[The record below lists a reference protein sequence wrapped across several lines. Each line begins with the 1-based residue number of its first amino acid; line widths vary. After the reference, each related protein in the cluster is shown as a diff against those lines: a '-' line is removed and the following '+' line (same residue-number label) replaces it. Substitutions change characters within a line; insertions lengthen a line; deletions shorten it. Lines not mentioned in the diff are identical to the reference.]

1 MSLVRLTLIRTSA
14 GVRSLLPLRWISRW
28 LKPPARARLWRFL
41 ALFVARKHGM
51 RRARPRPS
59 ASAPATSC
67 LDLLLVS
74 DALFPERGG
83 GTRSLMQVARRFV
96 AAGRNVA
103 AVCQGPERRRFDV
116 GGITI
121 HWIPDVAD
129 LPGFMRA
136 TPARR
141 AVVQQ
146 AWAPIAAEAARG
158 AGLPYWYF
166 ARSTEEFIEDSGDA
180 FDENRLADAIRA
192 ATDDA
197 RALATAAVVKGAE
210 RVVANSRFMARLIRG
225 AFGREADVLY
235 PEVDEPMP
243 WEKRRDPIARGI
255 LAVATTNKKGVG
267 IMFELAKAFPRE
279 QFLLCGFKPLTRY
292 RNMLLDERTVRNIVP
307 LGRVPTPATYDL
319 AKLVLVPSQWPEPFG
334 RVNAEALLRGI
345 PVLASRVGGI
355 PEIVT
360 DESFLIPDFRNPEAW
375 AARLQDLRRPRAL
388 RAAHPA
394 VLESAATYSRLL
406 RENEALLAELAR

>member
-1 MSLVRLTLIRTSA
+1 MSLVRLSLFRTSA
-14 GVRSLLPLRWISRW
+14 GVSSLLPLRWISRW
-28 LKPPARARLWRFL
+28 LKPSARARLWRFL
-41 ALFVARKHGM
+41 ALFVARRHGM
-51 RRARPRPS
+51 RRSRSRAS
-59 ASAPATSC
+59 GSAPSGGC
-67 LDLLLVS
+67 FDLLLVS

-83 GTRSLMQVARRFV
+83 GTRSLMQVARRLV
-96 AAGRNVA
+96 AAGRKVA
-103 AVCQGPERRRFDV
+103 GVCQGPERRRFTV
-116 GGITI
+116 GGIEI
-121 HWIPDVAD
+121 HWIPDAAE
-129 LPGFMRA
+129 LAGFMRA

-141 AVVQQ
+141 VVVQQ
-146 AWAPIAAEAARG
+146 AWAPVAAEAARA

-166 ARSTEEFIEDSGDA
+166 ARSTEEFIEESGDA
-180 FDENRLADAIRA
+180 FDEVQLATAIRA
-192 ATDDA
+192 ATDA
-197 RALATAAVVKGAE
+197 RALATSAVVAGAE
-210 RVVANSRFMARLIRG
+210 RVVANSRFMARLMRG

-307 LGRVPTPATYDL
+307 LGRLPTPATYAL

-360 DESFLIPDFRNPEAW
+360 DESLLIADFKNPEAW
-375 AARLQDLRRPRAL
+375 AERLRNLRRPSAL
-388 RAAHPA
+388 RAVRPA
-394 VLESAATYSRLL
+394 VVESAATYSRLL
-406 RENEALLAELAR
+406 GENEALIGHLVR